1 MFIFMCMNRLQFGG
15 PEAIFRSFIADAAA
29 ALALKL
35 PAISKWKAQWTHTHT
50 HAIIVHIAYRV
61 GDCNLSKHSSLFGV

>member
-1 MFIFMCMNRLQFGG
+1 MFIFMFMNRLQFGG

-50 HAIIVHIAYRV
+50 P
-61 GDCNLSKHSSLFGV
+61 SLFT